1 MTEQKNRIKT
11 VTYGEVERL
20 AKMFDCTPRT
30 INNALREGTGVNAD
44 KIRKVALERGAVEIK
59 SNKN

>member
-44 KIRKVALERGAVEIK
+44 KIRKIALERGAVEIK
-59 SNKN
+59 H